1 MSEARRRFL
10 GSADGAT
17 SIEYALIGMGIA
29 LVVVLAVSDV
39 GAGLAAS
46 FGHIAAAFP

>member
-1 MSEARRRFL
+1 MSEAGRRFL

-29 LVVVLAVSDV
+29 LIIVLAVGDV
-39 GAGLAAS
+39 GAALAAC
-46 FGHIAAAFP
+46 FGRMAAAFP